1 MKTKLKLKYK
11 IPLYLIIYNLKI
23 LLFELNFEYSNKFLK
38 ILTVIQETNTVNKY
52 IKIKNNIRKIN
63 QFERMFGIT
72 ATKHV
77 IYNIILILSM
87 ILTFSRIV

>member
-11 IPLYLIIYNLKI
+11 IPLYLIIYNLKL
-23 LLFELNFEYSNKFLK
+23 LLFELNKLLKF
-38 ILTVIQETNTVNKY
+38 LTVIQETNTVNKY

-77 IYNIILILSM
+77 ISNIIQM